1 MRVYK
6 AASTDAVSAR
16 EREHLRL
23 VRSLAPQC
31 MVLLENNGVLP
42 LAAPCRAAL
51 YGSGARRTV
60 KGGTGSGEVNSRD
73 AVTVEQG
80 LRNAGFDIVT
90 GPWLDEYDRI
100 FDEAQKAHFAKMK
113 ERIDGG
119 ENPVMVYFT
128 TPFREPDG
136 PALCPEKAGAP
147 LAIYVISRNSG
158 EGKDRDAAPGDYE
171 LSEREKADLRLLSEA
186 YEQLIILLNVGGVID
201 TGFFKTLP
209 KLGALLLISQ
219 GGSVTGDAVADALLG
234 ITPPSGRLSDTWALN
249 YRDYP
254 GADTFGKN
262 DGDTAHEPY
271 HEGIFVGYRW
281 FDTGRRPVAY
291 PFGYGLGYTT
301 FEMVPRFDEADQ
313 YGVSGKVKVTNTGA
327 RPGREVV
334 QVYVAAP
341 EGKVRK
347 PSHQLTAFAKTRLL
361 EPGESQVIDIS
372 FPLKNMASYSEALA
386 AWVLEPGKYYIQVGR
401 NSREYTVCAAVEVE
415 KLTVLEQLRNFTN
428 RAKLDWSFGVP
439 PTLEDAPAEVIP
451 EDLPVLKLPCDAVE
465 TETHVYTDEDVFDT
479 PAPADFVTMADVV
492 SGKHSPEE
500 LAAQLTPEE
509 LARLCVGEFG
519 DQSMIGSAGQD
530 VPGAAGQ
537 TIHGLQASRGV
548 GSLVLADGPA
558 GIRITRHFRTDGEGR
573 LLSSGGFFA
582 AFGGGEEQEEIPA
595 DARDYYQFCTAI
607 PIATMIA
614 QSWDVDL
621 ARSLGR
627 IVGREMAEYGVH
639 SWLAPGMNI
648 HRNPLCGRNFEY
660 YSEDPLLTGMM
671 AAAETLG
678 VQETPGVGTTPKHF
692 ACNNQ
697 EDNRNY
703 SDSMVTEQ
711 ALREIYLRGFEI
723 CVRSAQPMFI
733 MTSYN
738 FINGIHAAMNRDTLT
753 YALRNEWG
761 FRGLVMT
768 DWGTTGGGNLMEKAG
783 EDSIPACCIAAGN
796 DLLEPGNMNDVQDIL
811 DSLAGKTDHP
821 LSLASL
827 RLCAGR
833 ILRVIAGSSLYEGAK
848 PWTERFETDWF
859 ITTK

>member
-1 MRVYK
+1 MKAYK
-6 AASTDAVSAR
+6 AAKSDVLSER

-23 VRSLAPQC
+23 VRTLAPQC
-31 MVLLENNGVLP
+31 MVLLENDGTLP
-42 LAAPCRAAL
+42 LASPGPVAL
-51 YGSGARRTV
+51 YGAGARRTV

-73 AVTVEQG
+73 VVNVEQG
-80 LRNAGFDIVT
+80 LRNAGFQVVT

-100 FDEAQKAHFAKMK
+100 FDEAQKAHFAQMK
-113 ERIDGG
+113 ERIDAG

-128 TPFREPDG
+128 TPFREPEG
-136 PALCPEKAGAP
+136 PAIRPEEAAAP
-147 LAIYVISRNSG
+147 LAVYVVSRNSG
-158 EGKDRDAAPGDYE
+158 EGKDRDEEPGDYY
-171 LSEREKADLRLLSEA
+171 LSDREKADLLLLSER
-186 YEQLIILLNVGGVID
+186 YEKLIVLLNVGGVID
-201 TGFFKTLP
+201 TEYFRTLP
-209 KLGALLLISQ
+209 KLSALLLISQ
-219 GGSVTGDAVADALLG
+219 AGAVTGDAVADALLG
-234 ITPPSGRLSDTWALN
+234 VTPPSGRLSDTWALR
-249 YRDYP
+249 YRNYP
-254 GADTFGKN
+254 GSHTFGKN

-271 HEGIFVGYRW
+271 SEGIFVGYRW
-281 FDTGRRPVAY
+281 FDTGSFPVAY

-301 FEMVPRFDEADQ
+301 FDMSPCFDEADQ
-313 YGVSGKVKVTNTGA
+313 YGVSGKVKVVNTGA

-334 QVYVAAP
+334 QVYTAAP
-341 EGKVRK
+341 GGRVRK
-347 PSHQLTAFAKTRLL
+347 PCHQLAAFAKTRLL

-372 FPLKNMASYSEALA
+372 FPLKNMASYSEELA

-401 NSREYTVCAAVEVE
+401 NSRDYEICAAVEVE
-415 KLTVLEQLRNFTN
+415 KLTILEQLRNFTN
-428 RAKLDWSFGVP
+428 RTKLDSTIGGVERP
-439 PTLEDAPAEVIP
+439 DAPKEVIP
-451 EDLPVLKLPCDAVE
+451 ENLPVLKLPCDAVE
-465 TETHVYTDEDVFDT
+465 TERHVYTDEDVFDT
-479 PAPADFVTMADVV
+479 PAPADFVTMADVI
-492 SGKHSPEE
+492 SGKHTPEE
-500 LAAQLTPEE
+500 LAAQLTEAE

-537 TIHGLQASRGV
+537 TIHGLMESRGV

-558 GIRITRHFRTDGEGR
+558 GIRITKHFQTDGEGK

-582 AFGGGEEQEEIPA
+582 AFGGSEEKEELPA
-595 DARDYYQFCTAI
+595 DAVDYYQFCTAI
-607 PIATMIA
+607 PIATLIA
-614 QSWDVDL
+614 QSWDVEL

-627 IVGREMAEYGVH
+627 IVGREMLEYGVH

-660 YSEDPLLTGMM
+660 FSEDPLLCGMM

-703 SDSMVTEQ
+703 SDSMVSEQ

-761 FRGLVMT
+761 FGGLVMT

-796 DLLEPGNMNDVQDIL
+796 DLLEPGNIHDVQDIL

-821 LSLASL
+821 LSIASL
-827 RLCAGR
+827 RLCASR

-848 PWTERFETDWF
+848 PWTDRFETDWF